1 MKLDFI
7 ALDKLSVS
15 KANMRFGKKVPDV
28 SDILPTVRKRG
39 ILQPLIVRTN
49 CGPDAY
55 EIVAGARRYH
65 AASLVAAER
74 SAAGEPVDDMLPCA
88 IIDAGDD
95 AAAIE
100 ASLIENIARLAPD
113 DVTRWVTF
121 TRLVKEGQGAD
132 DIAATF
138 GLPDLAVKRILALG
152 NLLPRIR
159 DLYSAEKIDAATI
172 RHLTMASKGQ
182 QRAWLA
188 LFDDKD
194 AYVPTGHQLKAW
206 LFGGQ
211 SVAVKTALFDV
222 EASGL
227 VTVADLFGEDRYFA
241 DGAEFWTAQM
251 AAIEAMKNTY
261 LEDGWSDVVI
271 VGPTQQFN
279 TWEHKKAGK
288 RKGAR
293 IYIDINARGEV
304 TVHEG
309 YLTAKEA
316 QRLDSGEAGTPMP
329 KVVRGEVTGP
339 MATYIDLHRHA
350 AVRATLTDHTHV
362 ALRLMVAHAVIGSP
376 LWTIRTEAQAT
387 RNDTISESIENSPA
401 EAAFDERR
409 RAVLGVLG
417 FDPDAP
423 TVTGGNAD
431 AYGLTALFLR
441 LLDLPDPCVMDVI
454 AIVMGETLASGSAAV
469 EVTGAYIGVDMA
481 RWWQADTAFFGLL
494 RDREVLT
501 CIMAEVAGAVV
512 ANANA
517 TEKAKTMKSII
528 TDNLD
533 GTNGREKYENWVP
546 RWMAFPPSTYTSRG
560 GVGTVRA
567 AALVAAAREDAEQRL
582 GEEPAGAIES
592 EDEPD
597 PAAPS
602 PVAALPVPEDD
613 GDAEDGPVDQLGE
626 KMAEE
631 IAEDEERLAA

>member
-15 KANMRFGKKVPDV
+15 KANMRFGRKVPDV

-39 ILQPLIVRTN
+39 VLQPLIVRTN

-55 EIVAGARRYH
+55 EIVAGARRFH

-74 SAAGEPVDDMLPCA
+74 VAAGEAPDDMLPCA
-88 IIDAGDD
+88 IIEAGDD

-121 TRLVKEGQGAD
+121 TRLVREGQSAD

-138 GLPDLAVKRILALG
+138 GMPDLAVRRILALG

-159 DLYSAEKIDAATI
+159 DLYSVEKIDAATI

-182 QRAWLA
+182 QRSWLA

-211 SVAVKTALFDV
+211 SVAVATALFDV
-222 EASGL
+222 EQSGL

-241 DGAEFWTAQM
+241 DSAAFWTAQM
-251 AAIEAMKNTY
+251 AAIEAKKADY
-261 LEDGWSDVVI
+261 LDDGWSDVVI
-271 VGPTQQFN
+271 IGPTQQFN
-279 TWEHKKAGK
+279 YWEHKKAGK

-293 IYIDINARGEV
+293 VYIDINGRGEV
-304 TVHEG
+304 TAHEG

-316 QRLDSGEAGTPMP
+316 QRLDSGDTGTPP
-329 KVVRGEVTGP
+329 AKVVRPEISGP
-339 MATYIDLHRHA
+339 MATYVDLHRHA
-350 AVRATLTDHTHV
+350 AVRATLCDSPHV
-362 ALRLMVAHAVIGSP
+362 ALRLMVAHAIIGSP
-376 LWTIRTEAQAT
+376 LWTIRTEAQST

-417 FDPDAP
+417 FDPEAP
-423 TVTGGNAD
+423 TVTRGNAD

-454 AIVMGETLASGSAAV
+454 AVVMGETLASGSAAV
-469 EVTGAYIGVDMA
+469 EVAGTQIGTDMA
-481 RWWQADTAFFGLL
+481 HWWQADTAFFGLL

-512 ANANA
+512 ASANA
-517 TEKAKTMKSII
+517 TEKTKTIKAVIA
-528 TDNLD
+528 DNLD
-533 GTNGREKYENWVP
+533 GTNGREKHENWVP
-546 RWMAFPPSTYTSRG
+546 RWMAFPPSTYTARG

-567 AALVAAAREDAEQRL
+567 AALIASAREEAEYK
-582 GEEPAGAIES
+582 AGAIAA

-602 PVAALPVPEDD
+602 PVAALPVPDD
-613 GDAEDGPVDQLGE
+613 TDDAQPVEAEAEPSGE
-626 KMAEE
+626 ELV
-631 IAEDEERLAA
+631 EDEDRLAA